1 MFDVHFSVAYPN
13 SDLSFQMWQ
22 KGKTH
27 IRECGLVSES
37 RANREVQGLM
47 TCSGGSWCTEIL
59 ASGLKSRAFFFFS
72 KQGCGG
78 TFWWLAFPNKSL
90 T

>member
-59 ASGLKSRAFFFFS
+59 ASGLKSRAFFFFL
-72 KQGCGG
+72 Q
-78 TFWWLAFPNKSL
+78 TRLWWYFLVVGIS
-90 T
+90 